1 MEGDRIILYFFK
13 FKKIKIYNQKFKDKS
28 KFFEIVDSKLEI
40 GEIIDYIDLDED
52 DNEKF
57 INKMLVV
64 YNIMVV
70 VIIGNNIK
78 CEKVVQFDIFDNVV
92 VVFLVVIVVI
102 VLVMVVGVVVVVM
115 VVVVVRYC

>member
-1 MEGDRIILYFFK
+1 M
-13 FKKIKIYNQKFKDKS
+13 
-28 KFFEIVDSKLEI
+28 
-40 GEIIDYIDLDED
+40 DED
-52 DNEKF
+52 DSVKF
-57 INKMLVV
+57 KNKILVV
-64 YNIMVV
+64 YDIIVV
-70 VIIGNNIK
+70 QIVGNNIK